1 MIEDLTLAKPRRRAP
16 VFVWGNALVL
26 VWLAVAVVL
35 LVVGDRLGLPEW
47 LPLHALLLGSATTA
61 IVIWS
66 DHFVAVLC
74 RVPGA
79 SERHLARG
87 LVAITLLVTAVLA
100 GVVADVPV
108 LTGVGGTGLAVIAC
122 VHAVVLLRR
131 RRAALNPR
139 FGYLIGFYAAAS
151 AALVA
156 GAATGAA
163 LALGGDWYARVWPA
177 HVHLTLLGWVGLSVL
192 GTLFTLLPT
201 ALGTRME
208 EGTARSARWSLG
220 VLSAGLVVAAA
231 GMLLGWPLL
240 AAAGLV
246 GYAAGV
252 GVALAPLVG
261 ALRRR
266 RPRGPAGWMLSA
278 ATAWLAVAVVA
289 DAVRV
294 AVVGPVGAVDPVLPV
309 LVVGFVAQVLVGA
322 LTQLLPVVLGRGPAE
337 HKELAAVLGHWWRAR
352 VVAANAAVPLVV
364 VFPPVGWAV
373 AALAFGVFV
382 VLALSIAVPT
392 ALHGGARK
400 VDRPQ
405 WVGLVAGLAAVV
417 LAAGFAT
424 SGHEAPAA
432 GGSRTVEVEL
442 DGMRVRPAVVE
453 VPAGTR
459 LVLRV
464 TNREAMRHDLRVDGG
479 PRTPLLR
486 QGETATLD
494 VGVVRD
500 ELRGWCTVAG
510 HRAAG
515 MTFTVRTTGGG
526 GGGHR
531 HGDTP
536 DHGGETPDPGGD
548 AATGLDLSARPG
560 PGWQARD
567 PRLAPAPAPT
577 THRVE
582 LRVVEHEV
590 EVAPGRRQRAW
601 TFGGTA
607 PGPTLRGKVGD
618 RFEITLV
625 NDGTIGHSIDFHA
638 GALAPDGPMRTI
650 EPGER
655 LVYAFTANRPGAW
668 LYHCGTMPMSLH
680 MANGMH
686 GAVVIDPPDLA
697 PADDEYLLVGSQLYL
712 GEGDDQ
718 AAKVARGAPDGWA
731 FNGMAAQYDHAPLT
745 TAVGRRVR
753 IWLVNAGPG
762 DGIAFHVVGGQF
774 DAVYKEGARWPTS
787 GAQALDLA
795 PAQGGYVELTFP
807 EAGRYPFVDH
817 DMRHAENGAHGFVD
831 VTG

>member
-1 MIEDLTLAKPRRRAP
+1 VIEDLSLAKPRRRAP

-35 LVVGDRLGLPEW
+35 MVVGDRLGLPGW
-47 LPLHALLLGSATTA
+47 LPLHALLLGAATTA

-74 RVPGA
+74 RVPGT

-87 LVAITLLVTAVLA
+87 LAVITVLVTAVLT
-100 GVVADVPV
+100 GVVADVAV
-108 LTGVGGTGLAVIAC
+108 LTGVGGTGIAVVAG
-122 VHAVVLLRR
+122 VHAVALLRR
-131 RRAALNPR
+131 RRAALSRN

-156 GAATGAA
+156 GAVTGAA

-201 ALGTRME
+201 AVGTRME
-208 EGTARSARWSLG
+208 PGTARSARWSLR

-231 GMLLGWPLL
+231 GMLLGWWPL
-240 AAAGLV
+240 AVAGLA

-252 GVALAPLVG
+252 GVALVPLVG

-266 RPRGPAGWMLSA
+266 GPRGPAGWMLSA
-278 ATAWLAVAVVA
+278 ATAWLVVAVVA

-294 AVVGPVGAVDPVLPV
+294 AVVGPVGALDPVLPL

-337 HKELAAVLGHWWRAR
+337 HKELAAVLGRWWRTR
-352 VVAANAAVPLVV
+352 VVAANAAVPLVL
-364 VFPPVGWAV
+364 VFPPAGWAV
-373 AALAFGVFV
+373 AVAAFGAFA

-392 ALHGGARK
+392 AVHGGVRQA
-400 VDRPQ
+400 DRPQ
-405 WVGLVAGLAAVV
+405 WVGVVAGLAAVV

-424 SGHEAPAA
+424 SGHDVPAA
-432 GGSRTVEVEL
+432 GGETRTVEVEL
-442 DGMRVRPAVVE
+442 AGMRVRPAVVE

-500 ELRGWCTVAG
+500 ELEGWCTVAG

-515 MTFTVRTTGGG
+515 MTFTVRAA
-526 GGGHR
+526 GGHR
-531 HGDTP
+531 HGTA
-536 DHGGETPDPGGD
+536 PDPGGD
-548 AATGLDLSARPG
+548 AATGLDLSARPS

-590 EVAPGRRQRAW
+590 EVAPGRRQRVW
-601 TFGGTA
+601 TFGGTV

-638 GALAPDGPMRTI
+638 GALAPDRPMRTI

-655 LVYAFTANRPGAW
+655 LAYTFTADRPGAW
-668 LYHCGTMPMSLH
+668 LYHCGTMPMSQH

-697 PADDEYLLVGSQLYL
+697 PVDDEYLLVGSQLYL
-712 GEGDDQ
+712 GEGDGQ
-718 AAKVARGAPDGWA
+718 AAKVARGTPDGWV

-753 IWLVNAGPG
+753 FWLVDAGPG
-762 DGIAFHVVGGQF
+762 DGISFHVVGGRF
-774 DAVYKEGARWPTS
+774 DAVYKEGARWPTT

-795 PAQGGYVELTFP
+795 PGQGGYVELTFP